1 MSEIT
6 TINLRNCQNRPLPFC
21 VYIRVLGSVLPAAKL
36 KLTTKVLIML
46 TDMTQ
51 FIVQATY
58 LKSLSHRE
66 KIAFFFKKNNK

>member
-6 TINLRNCQNRPLPFC
+6 TINLRNCQNRPLSFY
-21 VYIRVLGSVLPAAKL
+21 VYILVLGSVLPAAKL

-51 FIVQATY
+51 LTLQATH
-58 LKSLSHRE
+58 LKSFSHGG
-66 KIAFFFKKNNK
+66 KKN

>member
-6 TINLRNCQNRPLPFC
+6 TINLTNCQNRPLSFY
-21 VYIRVLGSVLPAAKL
+21 VYIQVLGSVLPTAKP

-46 TDMTQ
+46 ADMTQ

-58 LKSLSHRE
+58 L
-66 KIAFFFKKNNK
+66 I